1 MVGRMKLAAPAK
13 VNLHLR
19 ILGRRPDGFHDIE
32 TLMAPLELADEVE
45 VELADGIHVT
55 CDDPSLPSGEDNLA
69 GRAAMAF
76 FAATGG
82 GGARIQIR
90 KRIPSGAGLGG
101 GSSDAVAVLLALD
114 QLCGTALGKAEL
126 QRLAAGIG
134 SDCPWFVSA
143 RPAICSGRGDIIG
156 DPVPIPSCPI
166 LLLKPPFGIPTPW
179 AYAQWSGMQD
189 KPAPPEIQ
197 DLGWVKIF
205 NSFEAP
211 VFKKFLLLPV
221 LKDWLLKQ
229 AGVAAAGMSGSGSTI
244 FALLKDGRHGP
255 QIEKDAR
262 SLFGETLWTAKSFL
276 AGDLSA

>member
-55 CDDPSLPSGEDNLA
+55 CDDPSLPSGGDNLA

-82 GGARIQIR
+82 GGARIHIR

-101 GSSDAVAVLLALD
+101 GSSDAVAVLLALA
-114 QLCGTALGKAEL
+114 QLTGAGLGESKLLEL
-126 QRLAAGIG
+126 ASSLG
-134 SDCPWFVSA
+134 SDCPWFVIGK
-143 RPAICSGRGDIIG
+143 PAICSGRGELVG
-156 DPVPIPSCPI
+156 PEVKIPEIPI

-179 AYAQWSGMQD
+179 AYSRWSEFSTTGLRAD
-189 KPAPPEIQ
+189 PEVQ
-197 DLGWVKIF
+197 DLGWIKIF
-205 NSFEAP
+205 NSFEGP
-211 VFKKFLLLPV
+211 VFEKFVLLPV
-221 LKDWLLKQ
+221 MKAWLRERP
-229 AGVAAAGMSGSGSTI
+229 GVLAAGMSGSGSTI
-244 FALLKDGRHGP
+244 FAVLEDS
-255 QIEKDAR
+255 AR
-262 SLFGETLWTAKSFL
+262 APEISAEARRMFGNTLWTCATFVS
-276 AGDLSA
+276 